1 MGGPRLIRRRRVK
14 RDRST
19 PGDKQPGPSTLRRAV
34 PDRPACWPGTGH
46 SRQPHDRVPTAGLG
60 AAGPSPT
67 PPGTRLHPGPAW
79 AAAPHSPATRC
90 RMCCGAAPRTGD
102 FGTAGRST
110 SPSPSPPA
118 TGSSAA
124 PGSGVSLGARDGT
137 VVTPTEADAARARN
151 DGPRLR
157 GRGSCCLC
165 RPLLWRLPGV
175 RTPWVLF
182 TAGFHCSYED
192 PRVCR
197 GSGSPKRHENA
208 RVSVMGRIV
217 SVPQNARDVGV
228 TASGDGV
235 PRAGCVLAN
244 RYCRGLRGVCARNT
258 LKPCLRHLRR

>member
-1 MGGPRLIRRRRVK
+1 MGGPCLIRRRRPK

-19 PGDKQPGPSTLRRAV
+19 PGDKQPYAGLCLTI
-34 PDRPACWPGTGH
+34 RPAGRGRATPG
-46 SRQPHDRVPTAGLG
+46 SRTTESPRPDSAPR
-60 AAGPSPT
+60 GPSPSA
-67 PPGTRLHPGPAW
+67 PGTRLHPGPAW

-124 PGSGVSLGARDGT
+124 PGSGVSLGARDGAV

-151 DGPRLR
+151 DGPGLR

-197 GSGSPKRHENA
+197 GSGSPKRRENA

-217 SVPQNARDVGV
+217 SVPQNARDAGV

-244 RYCRGLRGVCARNT
+244 RHCRGLRGVCARNT
-258 LKPCLRHLRR
+258 LKPRLRHLRR